1 MIDGGMQRKPAI
13 FALSRACIARV
24 LEFRIRLPPADSPSL
39 AGFLLAASKS
49 RQLPRRARARPGGTA
64 GRDARGSSTSRQLP
78 VVSLSGAIPV
88 PQCQLGGLRPWLP
101 GAPSKVRLRPAEW
114 QTRMRQQFVCGQI
127 WRLTAVEDGFGD
139 VRGEIAEAY
148 EPREIGRAH
157 PAWPV
162 RQTARHRCP
171 RVWH

>member
-101 GAPSKVRLRPAEW
+101 GAPSKVRLRQSRARRAAHASRVADANAPA
-114 QTRMRQQFVCGQI
+114 VCL
-127 WRLTAVEDGFGD
+127 RSDLAADGR
-139 VRGEIAEAY
+139 RGWL
-148 EPREIGRAH
+148 R
-157 PAWPV
+157 
-162 RQTARHRCP
+162 
-171 RVWH
+171 